1 MFAAYVF
8 VNVILAGL
16 LLASAAMKLSHRS
29 DVVERYARV
38 GVPEP
43 RLNALAGVL
52 ILGALGL
59 LSGYAWRSVAV
70 MASGA
75 LVVYFVVAITAHV
88 RAKDTAN
95 ITTPI
100 VMELLSMTALILN
113 AMPYVVS

>member
-16 LLASAAMKLSHRS
+16 LLASAAMKLSHRR

-38 GVPEP
+38 AVPEH
-43 RLNALAGVL
+43 RLNALAGLL

-59 LSGYAWRSVAV
+59 LSGYVWRPIAV
-70 MASGA
+70 VASGA
-75 LVVYFVVAITAHV
+75 LVIYFVVAITAHI

-95 ITTPI
+95 LATPV

-113 AMPYVVS
+113 GLPYVIS

>member
-16 LLASAAMKLSHRS
+16 LLASAAMKLSHRPE
-29 DVVERYARV
+29 VVERYARV
-38 GVPEP
+38 AVPE
-43 RLNALAGVL
+43 RHLNALAGLL

-59 LSGYAWRSVAV
+59 LSGYAWRPIAV
-70 MASGA
+70 MASVA
-75 LVVYFVVAITAHV
+75 LVIYFSVAIAAHV

-95 ITTPI
+95 ITMPV

-113 AMPYVVS
+113 AMPYVIS